1 MIHLSDKNVVICD
14 REIRYANGLGE
25 NISERE
31 DLAVKVYVCSSFEH
45 VLELE
50 QAKKIHIFIVD
61 EEITYAQRTQIG
73 ANQVFVLA
81 RGKVA
86 DLGEEEWAI
95 GKYQCA
101 DEIIRQVFEFY
112 VDRTKEN
119 VMRCMNKERARL
131 VAVYS
136 PIHRVGKTTFALALG
151 RECAKSK
158 KVLYLNLEEY
168 AGMEVSQDTNMNL
181 GDLLYYLRQGNGN
194 LGIRLQ
200 AAVKEDEGL
209 DVVPP
214 IPVVLDLKEVTWE
227 EWEALITQLLE
238 NSLYEM
244 VVLDVGESVQ
254 GLFPLLELC
263 DRVYM
268 PVLEDENSRRKLK
281 QYQDNVEQLKL
292 EKLKRITYQFVMPQN
307 PEGFARILMKEEC

>member
-1 MIHLSDKNVVICD
+1 MSDKNVVICD

-25 NISERE
+25 NIAERE
-31 DLAVKVYVCSSFEH
+31 DLAVKVYVCSSFER

-119 VMRCMNKERARL
+119 VMRCMNKERARM

-136 PIHRVGKTTFALALG
+136 PIHRVGKTSFALALG

-168 AGMEVSQDTNMNL
+168 AGMEVFQDTNMNL

-200 AAVKEDEGL
+200 AAVREQEGL

-214 IPVVLDLKEVTWE
+214 IPIVLDLKEVTRE
-227 EWEALITQLLE
+227 EWEALITELLE

-244 VVLDVGESVQ
+244 VILDVGESVQ

-268 PVLEDENSRRKLK
+268 PVLEDEISRRKVK

-292 EKLKRITYQFVMPQN
+292 EKLNRITYQFVMPQN
-307 PEGFARILMKEEC
+307 PERLAKILTKEEC

>member
-1 MIHLSDKNVVICD
+1 MSDKNVVICD

-25 NISERE
+25 NIAERE

-119 VMRCMNKERARL
+119 VMRCMNKERARM

-214 IPVVLDLKEVTWE
+214 IPVGLDLKEVTWE

-268 PVLEDENSRRKLK
+268 PVLDDEISRRKVK

>member
-1 MIHLSDKNVVICD
+1 MSDKNVVICD

-25 NISERE
+25 NIAERE
-31 DLAVKVYVCSSFEH
+31 DLAVKVYVCSSLER

-50 QAKKIHIFIVD
+50 QAKRIHIFIVD

-73 ANQVFVLA
+73 ANQVFVLT

-101 DEIIRQVFEFY
+101 DEIIRQIFEFY

-119 VMRCMNKERARL
+119 VMRCMNKERARM

-136 PIHRVGKTTFALALG
+136 PIHRVGKTSFALALG
-151 RECAKSK
+151 RACAKSK

-168 AGMEVSQDTNMNL
+168 AGMETPQDTNMNL
-181 GDLLYYLRQGNGN
+181 GDLLYYMRQGNGN

-200 AAVKEDEGL
+200 SAVSGHEGL
-209 DVVPP
+209 NMVPP
-214 IPVVLDLKEVTWE
+214 IPIVLDLKEVTWE
-227 EWEALITQLLE
+227 EWEVLINELLE

-254 GLFPLLELC
+254 GLFPLLEMC

-268 PVLEDENSRRKLK
+268 PVLEDEISRRKLK

-307 PEGFARILMKEEC
+307 PEEFARIQMKEEC

>member
-1 MIHLSDKNVVICD
+1 MSDKNVVICD

-25 NISERE
+25 NIAERE
-31 DLAVKVYVCSSFEH
+31 DLAVKVYVCSSLER

-50 QAKKIHIFIVD
+50 QAKRIHIFIVD

-73 ANQVFVLA
+73 ANQVFVLT

-101 DEIIRQVFEFY
+101 DEIIRQIFEFY

-119 VMRCMNKERARL
+119 VMRCMNKERARM

-136 PIHRVGKTTFALALG
+136 PIHRVGKTSFALALG
-151 RECAKSK
+151 RACAKSK

-168 AGMEVSQDTNMNL
+168 AGMEMAQDTNMNL
-181 GDLLYYLRQGNGN
+181 GDLLYYMRQGNGN

-200 AAVKEDEGL
+200 SAVSEHEGL
-209 DVVPP
+209 NMVPP
-214 IPVVLDLKEVTWE
+214 IPIVLDLKEVTWE
-227 EWEALITQLLE
+227 EWEVLINELLE

-254 GLFPLLELC
+254 GLFPLLEMC

-268 PVLEDENSRRKLK
+268 PVLEDEISRRKLK

-307 PEGFARILMKEEC
+307 PEEFARIQMKEEC

>member
-1 MIHLSDKNVVICD
+1 MSDKNVVICD

-25 NISERE
+25 NIAERE

-61 EEITYAQRTQIG
+61 EEIAYAQRTQIG

-158 KVLYLNLEEY
+158 KVLYMNLEEY
-168 AGMEVSQDTNMNL
+168 AGVDASQNASMNL

-214 IPVVLDLKEVTWE
+214 IPIVLDMKEVTIE
-227 EWEALITQLLE
+227 EWEALITELLE

-244 VVLDVGESVQ
+244 VILDVGESVQ

-268 PVLEDENSRRKLK
+268 PVLEDEISRRKLK

-307 PEGFARILMKEEC
+307 PEEFAKMLMKEEC

>member
-1 MIHLSDKNVVICD
+1 MSDKNVVICD

-31 DLAVKVYVCSSFEH
+31 DLAVKVYVCSSFER

-119 VMRCMNKERARL
+119 VMRCMNKERARM

-268 PVLEDENSRRKLK
+268 PVLEDEISRRKVK

>member
-1 MIHLSDKNVVICD
+1 MSDKNVVICD

-25 NISERE
+25 NIAERE
-31 DLAVKVYVCSSFEH
+31 DLAVKVYVCSSLER

-50 QAKKIHIFIVD
+50 QAKRIHIFIVD

-73 ANQVFVLA
+73 ANQVFVLT

-101 DEIIRQVFEFY
+101 DEIIRQIFEFY

-119 VMRCMNKERARL
+119 VMRCMNKERARM

-136 PIHRVGKTTFALALG
+136 PIHRVGKTSFALALG
-151 RECAKSK
+151 RACAKSK

-168 AGMEVSQDTNMNL
+168 AGMEMPQDTNMNL
-181 GDLLYYLRQGNGN
+181 GDLLYYMRQGNGN

-200 AAVKEDEGL
+200 SAVSEHEGL
-209 DVVPP
+209 NVVPP
-214 IPVVLDLKEVTWE
+214 IPIVLDLKEVTWE
-227 EWEALITQLLE
+227 EWEVLINELLE

-254 GLFPLLELC
+254 GLFSLLEMC

-268 PVLEDENSRRKLK
+268 PVLEDEISRRKLK

-307 PEGFARILMKEEC
+307 PEEFARIQMKEEC

>member
-1 MIHLSDKNVVICD
+1 MSDKNVVICD

-25 NISERE
+25 NIAERE
-31 DLAVKVYVCSSFEH
+31 DLAVKVYVCSSLER

-50 QAKKIHIFIVD
+50 QAKRIHIFIVD

-73 ANQVFVLA
+73 ANQVFVLT

-101 DEIIRQVFEFY
+101 DEIIRQIFELY

-119 VMRCMNKERARL
+119 VMRCMNKERARM

-136 PIHRVGKTTFALALG
+136 PIHRVGKTSFALALG
-151 RECAKSK
+151 RACAKSK

-168 AGMEVSQDTNMNL
+168 AGMETPQDTNMNL
-181 GDLLYYLRQGNGN
+181 GDLLYYMRQGNGN

-200 AAVKEDEGL
+200 SAVSEHEGL
-209 DVVPP
+209 NMVPP
-214 IPVVLDLKEVTWE
+214 IPIVLDLKEVTWE
-227 EWEALITQLLE
+227 EWEVLINELLE

-254 GLFPLLELC
+254 GLFPLLEMC

-268 PVLEDENSRRKLK
+268 PVLEDEISRRKLK

-307 PEGFARILMKEEC
+307 PEEFARIQMKEEC

>member
-1 MIHLSDKNVVICD
+1 METIIGLLVILLPVIFKSI
-14 REIRYANGLGE
+14 E
-25 NISERE
+25 
-31 DLAVKVYVCSSFEH
+31 KK
-45 VLELE
+45 LEKAGNYE

-119 VMRCMNKERARL
+119 VMRCMNKERARM

-200 AAVKEDEGL
+200 AAVKEDERL

-268 PVLEDENSRRKLK
+268 PVLEDEISRRKVK

>member
-1 MIHLSDKNVVICD
+1 MSDKNVVICD

-119 VMRCMNKERARL
+119 IMRCMNKERARL

-200 AAVKEDEGL
+200 AAVKEDERL

-227 EWEALITQLLE
+227 EWDALITQLLE

-244 VVLDVGESVQ
+244 VVLDVSESVQ

>member
-1 MIHLSDKNVVICD
+1 MSDKNVVICD

-73 ANQVFVLA
+73 ANQVFVLT

-86 DLGEEEWAI
+86 DLGEEEWPI

-119 VMRCMNKERARL
+119 VMRCTNKERARM

-200 AAVKEDEGL
+200 AAVKEDERL

-268 PVLEDENSRRKLK
+268 PVLDDEISRRKVK

>member
-1 MIHLSDKNVVICD
+1 MICD

-86 DLGEEEWAI
+86 DLGEEEWPI

-119 VMRCMNKERARL
+119 VMRCMNKERARM

-209 DVVPP
+209 DVVPR
-214 IPVVLDLKEVTWE
+214 
-227 EWEALITQLLE
+227 
-238 NSLYEM
+238 
-244 VVLDVGESVQ
+244 
-254 GLFPLLELC
+254 FRLC
-263 DRVYM
+263 W
-268 PVLEDENSRRKLK
+268 
-281 QYQDNVEQLKL
+281 
-292 EKLKRITYQFVMPQN
+292 I
-307 PEGFARILMKEEC
+307 

>member
-1 MIHLSDKNVVICD
+1 MSDKNVVICD

-119 VMRCMNKERARL
+119 VMRCMNKERARM

-227 EWEALITQLLE
+227 EWDALITQLLE

-244 VVLDVGESVQ
+244 VVLDVSESVQ

>member
-1 MIHLSDKNVVICD
+1 MSDKNVVICD

-158 KVLYLNLEEY
+158 KVLYLYLEEY

-227 EWEALITQLLE
+227 EWDALITQLLE

>member
-1 MIHLSDKNVVICD
+1 MSDKNVVICD

-73 ANQVFVLA
+73 ANQVFVLT

>member
-1 MIHLSDKNVVICD
+1 MSDKNVVICD

-73 ANQVFVLA
+73 ANQVFVLT

-200 AAVKEDEGL
+200 AAVKEDERL

-227 EWEALITQLLE
+227 EWDALITQLLE

-244 VVLDVGESVQ
+244 VVLDVSESVQ

>member
-1 MIHLSDKNVVICD
+1 MSDKNVVICD

-168 AGMEVSQDTNMNL
+168 AGVDASQDVSMNL

>member
-1 MIHLSDKNVVICD
+1 MSDKNVVICD

-227 EWEALITQLLE
+227 EWDALITQLLE

-268 PVLEDENSRRKLK
+268 PVLDDEISRRKVK

>member
-1 MIHLSDKNVVICD
+1 MSDKNVVICD

-136 PIHRVGKTTFALALG
+136 PIHRVGKTTFSLALG

-292 EKLKRITYQFVMPQN
+292 EKLNRITYQFVMPQN
-307 PEGFARILMKEEC
+307 PEKLAKILTKEEC

>member
-1 MIHLSDKNVVICD
+1 MSDKNVVICD

-25 NISERE
+25 NIAERE

-119 VMRCMNKERARL
+119 VMRCMYKERARL

-200 AAVKEDEGL
+200 AAVKEQEGL

-214 IPVVLDLKEVTWE
+214 IPVVLDLKEVTQE
-227 EWEALITQLLE
+227 EWEALITDLLE

-268 PVLEDENSRRKLK
+268 PVLEDEISRRKIK

-292 EKLKRITYQFVMPQN
+292 EKLKRSTYQFVMPQN
-307 PEGFARILMKEEC
+307 PEGFARILMKEDC

>member
-1 MIHLSDKNVVICD
+1 MSDKNVVICD

-25 NISERE
+25 NIAERE
-31 DLAVKVYVCSSFEH
+31 DLAVKVYVCSSFER

-119 VMRCMNKERARL
+119 VMRCMNKERARM

-151 RECAKSK
+151 KECAKRK

>member
-1 MIHLSDKNVVICD
+1 MSDKNVVICD

-73 ANQVFVLA
+73 ANQVFVLT

-101 DEIIRQVFEFY
+101 DEIIRQVFELY

>member
-1 MIHLSDKNVVICD
+1 MSDKNVVICD

-25 NISERE
+25 NIAERE

-119 VMRCMNKERARL
+119 VMRCMYKERARL

-244 VVLDVGESVQ
+244 VVLDVSESVQ

>member
-1 MIHLSDKNVVICD
+1 MSDKNVVICD

-200 AAVKEDEGL
+200 AAVKEDERL

-268 PVLEDENSRRKLK
+268 PVLDDEISRRKVK

>member
-1 MIHLSDKNVVICD
+1 MSDKNVVICD

-119 VMRCMNKERARL
+119 IMRCMNKERARL

-227 EWEALITQLLE
+227 EWDALITQLLE

-268 PVLEDENSRRKLK
+268 PVLDDEISRRKVK

>member
-1 MIHLSDKNVVICD
+1 MSDKNVVICD

-194 LGIRLQ
+194 LLS
-200 AAVKEDEGL
+200 
-209 DVVPP
+209 P
-214 IPVVLDLKEVTWE
+214 
-227 EWEALITQLLE
+227 
-238 NSLYEM
+238 
-244 VVLDVGESVQ
+244 
-254 GLFPLLELC
+254 
-263 DRVYM
+263 
-268 PVLEDENSRRKLK
+268 
-281 QYQDNVEQLKL
+281 
-292 EKLKRITYQFVMPQN
+292 RIKHHVS
-307 PEGFARILMKEEC
+307 

>member
-1 MIHLSDKNVVICD
+1 MSDKNVVICD

-194 LGIRLQ
+194 LGIRLH

-227 EWEALITQLLE
+227 EWDALITQLLE

-268 PVLEDENSRRKLK
+268 PVLDDEISRRKVK